1 MGVPTHTPM
10 HRSAFAL
17 ALSLAASAAQL
28 PAQSAPKD
36 LDASI
41 TRILQQFG
49 QPGAAIAVIRDGKVL
64 FQQGWGVR
72 SIGDNTRVDEH
83 TRFQVASNSKA
94 MTAAALAI
102 LVDEGKLS
110 WDDRVIDHLPW
121 FRLGGD
127 AFITRDFR
135 VRDLLC
141 HRSGLSLGQGDL
153 LIFGSNYTSAE
164 IARRLRFLTPPGS
177 FRSGFAYDNVLY
189 IVAGELVSAVSG
201 MPWED
206 FVATRIMA
214 PLGMRES
221 SPALARINLSDNVA
235 AAHDRRAGKPV
246 IVAHD
251 SVINALAAGGVVA
264 SVSDWTK
271 WMRVQLDSGRVD
283 ANTRLWSPTETRTMW
298 EPHVSLPI
306 GDAPPGLG
314 FLKPN
319 FAGYGLGWF
328 LRDYRGV
335 KLVWH
340 DGGLQ
345 GMLSRT
351 ILVPEKNLGI
361 VIFTNGMTGSYQ
373 ALGWTVLDWAL
384 GAPKTDWLGMIL
396 ARDQGGQTADQ
407 VFEDSAA
414 AARKQD
420 VGPSLPLERL
430 AGRYTDEWYGDVS
443 LTVEDGHLVMRWSH
457 SPPYTA
463 DLEHWQYDTFRAR
476 MREKTTA
483 DAFVTFSLK
492 ADGTIDRM
500 TLAPVL
506 PSTDFS
512 FDYQDLLF
520 RPAP

>member
-1 MGVPTHTPM
+1 M
-10 HRSAFAL
+10 HRTLVVTAFL
-17 ALSLAASAAQL
+17 AVSSSHSL
-28 PAQSAPKD
+28 PAQSAPRD

-41 TRILQQFG
+41 SRILQQFG
-49 QPGAAIAVIRDGKVL
+49 QPGAAIAVVRDGKVL

-72 SIGDNTRVDEH
+72 AIGDPTKVDEH
-83 TRFQVASNSKA
+83 TRFQVASNTKA
-94 MTAAALAI
+94 MTSAALAI
-102 LVDEGKLS
+102 LVADGKLS

-127 AFITRDFR
+127 AYITREFR
-135 VRDLLC
+135 VRDLLS

-153 LIFGSNYTSAE
+153 LIFGSDYSSAE
-164 IARRLRFLTPPGS
+164 IARRLRFLSPPGS

-189 IVAGELVSAVSG
+189 VVAGELIAAVSG

-206 FVATRIMA
+206 FIAQRILL
-214 PLGMRES
+214 PLGMGETV
-221 SPALARINLSDNVA
+221 PAFARINEKDNVA
-235 AAHDRRAGKPV
+235 AAHDRRDGKPV

-251 SVINALAAGGVVA
+251 SVVNALAAGGVVA
-264 SVSDWTK
+264 SVADWTK
-271 WMRVQLDSGRVD
+271 WMKLQLDSGRVD
-283 ANTRLWSPTETRTMW
+283 ANTRLWAPSETRTMW
-298 EPHVSLPI
+298 EPQVSLPI
-306 GDAPPGLG
+306 GNPPPGLA

-319 FAGYGLGWF
+319 FNAYGLGWF
-328 LRDYRGV
+328 LRDYRGL

-361 VIFTNGMTGSYQ
+361 VVFTNGMTGSYQ
-373 ALGWTVLDWAL
+373 ALGWTVLDWAI
-384 GAPKTDWLGMIL
+384 GAPKTDWLGILL
-396 ARDQGGQTADQ
+396 ARDQGGQAADKA
-407 VFEDSAA
+407 FEDSAS
-414 AARKQD
+414 AARKKD
-420 VGPSLPLERL
+420 IGPSLPIERF
-430 AGRYTDEWYGDVS
+430 AGRYTDEWYGDVT

-457 SPPYTA
+457 SPSYVA

-476 MREKTTA
+476 MREKTIA
-483 DAFVTFSLK
+483 DAFVTFALK
-492 ADGTIDRM
+492 PDGTIDRM

-520 RPAP
+520 HPAP